1 VFFPLKIS
9 NFVKLKLLGDPKE
22 KEKKKKSLHHGIC
35 EGIDNLTSSPILVI
49 GLAHCTI
56 S

>member
-22 KEKKKKSLHHGIC
+22 KEKKEKKP
-35 EGIDNLTSSPILVI
+35 SPWYL
-49 GLAHCTI
+49 
-56 S
+56 